1 MALFNSSN
9 PALKESVYEGTIF
22 EGMSLDRSNTMS
34 VKGTL
39 NKFGILLI
47 LMISTSVYSWQY
59 AVKGNNIL
67 PFAIAAVFGG
77 LILSFIMYKNPKT
90 ASYLAPVYA
99 LLEGLIVGGISAY
112 YAYGRGLSGG
122 YSGIVIQ
129 AVGLTLGVAVAMFA
143 LYHFK
148 IIRVTQRFKSIILIA
163 TAGIGIFYL
172 AIFIASLFMG
182 SAGVPSFVYNS
193 SLLSIGISLFVVGIA
208 SMNLLLNFDTI
219 EKGVE
224 MGAPKYMEWYSSFG
238 LLVTLVWLY
247 LEILRLLAKLNSR
260 N

>member
-1 MALFNSSN
+1 MSLFKSSN
-9 PALKESVYEGTIF
+9 PTLQDSVYEGTVF
-22 EGMSLDRSNTMS
+22 EGLNLDRSNTMS

-39 NKFGILLI
+39 NKFGILLS
-47 LMISTSVYSWQY
+47 LMIASSIFSWSY
-59 AVKGNNIL
+59 AVQGNSIL
-67 PFAIAAVFGG
+67 PFAIAGVFGG

-90 ASYLAPVYA
+90 AVYLAPIYA

-129 AVGLTLGVAVAMFA
+129 AVGLTLAVAVAMFA

-148 IIRVTQRFKSIILIA
+148 VIRVTQRFKSIILIA
-163 TAGIGIFYL
+163 SAGIGIFYL
-172 AIFIASLFMG
+172 GLFVYSLFAGAG
-182 SAGVPSFVYNS
+182 STPSFMYDA
-193 SLLSIGISLFVVGIA
+193 SLLSIGISLFVVGLA
-208 SMNLLLNFDTI
+208 SMNLLINFDTI
-219 EKGVE
+219 ENGIE

-247 LEILRLLAKLNSR
+247 LEILRLLAKLSR
-260 N
+260 D